1 MSERILR
8 FPEVRALS
16 GLSRSTIYLRIA
28 EGLFPKPILL
38 GPRMIGWR
46 ESEVAAV
53 NTARIRGASDEEI
66 RPLVASLVA
75 ARQGAA

>member
-1 MSERILR
+1 MPERILR
-8 FPEVRALS
+8 LPEVRS
-16 GLSRSTIYLRIA
+16 CTGLSRSTVYNSIA
-28 EGLFPKPILL
+28 SGTFPRPIAL
-38 GPRMIGWR
+38 GPRMVGWR

-53 NTARIRGASDEEI
+53 NAARIRGASDEEI